1 MADRVCCRQGV
12 VALLSM
18 SIALSGGTDMWYELT
33 ASARKLS
40 EGEASLAVLMDAINV
55 AVEWCANERSPRP
68 PLLKLNWACFQELS
82 VV

>member
-1 MADRVCCRQGV
+1 M
-12 VALLSM
+12 L
-18 SIALSGGTDMWYELT
+18 YKLT

-40 EGEASLAVLMDAINV
+40 EGEARPAVLMDAIKAEGWGGGACSTDGCNK
-55 AVEWCANERSPRP
+55 WWYANEQRPRP